1 MSKPPRNIY
10 ARVLDVVLA
19 AICVLSAAVLA
30 CAMAWPE
37 TVGNLNVVAG
47 ISFTISVALLIY
59 LRLNPDTV
67 RARQSDTILKIA
79 SQTLACFQEGF
90 DIPTAQKVC
99 HLLLP
104 AIGAQAV
111 AITDRESI
119 LGYAG
124 DDEEISP
131 GGAPIRTKATH
142 ATLEDGK
149 LRVLGTPQEIGFPDS
164 IKGLRAGIIVPLT
177 RGDAI
182 IGTLKFY
189 YRRSRDITETQ
200 VALAEGLGQLLS
212 TQIAAVE
219 LEQQTKLA
227 TTMELKALQS
237 QINPHF
243 LFNTINTIAS
253 LVRTDPDRARML
265 LREFAVFYRRTLEN
279 SDDLLELSREVEQT
293 MRYFTF
299 EVARFGED
307 RLAIDVDIE
316 PGLESVMVPAFM
328 VQPLVENAIYHG
340 MEFKDGDGIIEIK
353 AEQKEDGLWFTV
365 LDNGLGM
372 TEEQVENLL
381 TDHAHVSS
389 KRGSGIGVKNVNERI
404 RLYFGNEYGL
414 FIESE
419 PDEGTTIRIHLPAVD
434 YREIQE
440 KEKTV

>member
-1 MSKPPRNIY
+1 MYERNLMSKPPRNIY

-59 LRLNPDTV
+59 SRLNPDTV

-293 MRYFTF
+293 IRRRPPCHRHRYR
-299 EVARFGED
+299 AG
-307 RLAIDVDIE
+307 
-316 PGLESVMVPAFM
+316 P
-328 VQPLVENAIYHG
+328 
-340 MEFKDGDGIIEIK
+340 
-353 AEQKEDGLWFTV
+353 
-365 LDNGLGM
+365 
-372 TEEQVENLL
+372 
-381 TDHAHVSS
+381 
-389 KRGSGIGVKNVNERI
+389 
-404 RLYFGNEYGL
+404 
-414 FIESE
+414 
-419 PDEGTTIRIHLPAVD
+419 
-434 YREIQE
+434 
-440 KEKTV
+440 

>member
-131 GGAPIRTKATH
+131 GGAPIRTR
-142 ATLEDGK
+142 
-149 LRVLGTPQEIGFPDS
+149 LRMPRLKTASCVCWARRKRLDS
-164 IKGLRAGIIVPLT
+164 P
-177 RGDAI
+177 
-182 IGTLKFY
+182 
-189 YRRSRDITETQ
+189 
-200 VALAEGLGQLLS
+200 
-212 TQIAAVE
+212 
-219 LEQQTKLA
+219 
-227 TTMELKALQS
+227 
-237 QINPHF
+237 
-243 LFNTINTIAS
+243 IAS
-253 LVRTDPDRARML
+253 KACEPALSCR
-265 LREFAVFYRRTLEN
+265 LREATP
-279 SDDLLELSREVEQT
+279 LL
-293 MRYFTF
+293 
-299 EVARFGED
+299 AR
-307 RLAIDVDIE
+307 
-316 PGLESVMVPAFM
+316 
-328 VQPLVENAIYHG
+328 
-340 MEFKDGDGIIEIK
+340 
-353 AEQKEDGLWFTV
+353 
-365 LDNGLGM
+365 
-372 TEEQVENLL
+372 
-381 TDHAHVSS
+381 
-389 KRGSGIGVKNVNERI
+389 
-404 RLYFGNEYGL
+404 
-414 FIESE
+414 
-419 PDEGTTIRIHLPAVD
+419 
-434 YREIQE
+434 
-440 KEKTV
+440 